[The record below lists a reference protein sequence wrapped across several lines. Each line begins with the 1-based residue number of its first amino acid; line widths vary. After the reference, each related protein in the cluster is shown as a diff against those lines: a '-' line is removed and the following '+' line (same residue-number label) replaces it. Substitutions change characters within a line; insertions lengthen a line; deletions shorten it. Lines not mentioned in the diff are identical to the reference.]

1 MINQAVIVAGGEGT
15 RLKNVTGDLPKP
27 MVKIRGKSIIDR
39 LIYKLKRNNINI
51 IYISTNYLS
60 DQFTEK
66 YKENKNIKIIKDG
79 KLTGNAGFF
88 FEYRKL
94 FKGNTLILY
103 ADLFFSTRLSSYIK
117 FHYKNQYLNSIMLH
131 KINHKKDSDLIIVKD
146 NNIID
151 ISFYKKAM
159 RKLVSADKNKVIE
172 QFVIHC
178 YSYKD
183 YVENRD
189 VNFFLTHN
197 FEDKCDD
204 NNSLLEV
211 IKIKDILRSF
221 NQDQINIIFEYLIL
235 LSNFSTEYLKIKF
248 RQSVSR

>member
-151 ISFYKKAM
+151 ISFYKKGHK
-159 RKLVSADKNKVIE
+159 RIGNKNKIYTNSSIFILNSKIYSKLQIDKNLK
-172 QFVIHC
+172 
-178 YSYKD
+178 K
-183 YVENRD
+183 
-189 VNFFLTHN
+189 LN
-197 FEDKCDD
+197 FEDFFAKLIKL
-204 NNSLLEV
+204 NMLSYYLSLEP
-211 IKIKDILRSF
+211 IYDIGTPKRYYKTLK
-221 NQDQINIIFEYLIL
+221 LI
-235 LSNFSTEYLKIKF
+235 
-248 RQSVSR
+248 